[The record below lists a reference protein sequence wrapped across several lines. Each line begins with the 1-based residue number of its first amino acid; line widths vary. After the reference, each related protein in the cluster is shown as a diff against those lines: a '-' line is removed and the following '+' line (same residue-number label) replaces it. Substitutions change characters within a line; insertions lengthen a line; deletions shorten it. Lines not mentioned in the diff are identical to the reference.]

1 MAEFGENLKKVRE
14 EKGITQQTLAD
25 HLYVTRQAISRWE
38 GGSRF
43 PDLMTAKKMA
53 QYLEVSLDDLLS
65 DDDMKTY
72 AQNSVIMDTT
82 VAKGVQ
88 LMILALAFMCT
99 LIQIIQGTALYVIRD
114 DNYMVSFGFDG
125 IRNIIMMLI
134 MAYGIWACLKDKLTS
149 MVAMWLAI
157 VVGAT
162 DIMGGISLIF
172 AQHFEGH
179 LTYICLAI
187 AVNLIMIVVCVRFF
201 KGKRRV
207 SPLSVYVLSAVL
219 SLYTLCTFVLNFNQ
233 DIPVDIKREIITM
246 DMVGVFQVL
255 LFFSLLSV
263 MAYNVDR
270 KRKLAARM

>member
-53 QYLEVSLDDLLS
+53 QYLGVSLDDLLS

-88 LMILALAFMCT
+88 LVVLALAFMCT
-99 LIQIIQGTALYVIRD
+99 LIQIFHISVLYVLKD
-114 DNYMVSFGFDG
+114 DTYMVSLGVNT
-125 IRNIIMMLI
+125 IRNILMLLI
-134 MAYGIWACLKDKLTS
+134 MGFGIWVCIKDKLTPV
-149 MVAMWLAI
+149 VAMGLAL
-157 VVGAT
+157 VMWGT
-162 DIMGGISLIF
+162 DIVSGILLIF
-172 AQHFEGH
+172 NKHYDGH
-179 LTYICLAI
+179 WWSICLAM
-187 AVNLIMIVVCVRFF
+187 AVNLILIIFSIRFF
-201 KGKRRV
+201 RGKSRV
-207 SPLSVYVLSAVL
+207 SPLSVYLMSGIMSVYGLVVFVVTLGQNVPAV
-219 SLYTLCTFVLNFNQ
+219 F
-233 DIPVDIKREIITM
+233 KRDLVTM
-246 DMVGVFQVL
+246 NLLGLLQAL
-255 LFFSLLSV
+255 LFLGLLAV